1 MYTMRKTFKYRIYP
15 TGKQERELNSRLES
29 CRKLYNHFLGERKN
43 LFENEG
49 KSTTLYNQINTLKE
63 LKVTYPNLKDVY
75 CQVLQNVAVRVDL
88 AYQAFFRRVKL
99 GEKKVGYPRFKSIGR
114 YDSLTYPLYGRGIK
128 IVDNRIRVTGVGH
141 IKTVFHREL
150 EGTPKSVIIKK
161 SSTNKWY
168 VSFSCEIIED
178 KTLAKSELDVGIDVG
193 LETFAY
199 MSDDTKIDNPR
210 FFRKEEKALA
220 KSQSKL
226 DSVTKKDKNNKVLNF
241 NDKNR
246 LKAKKVVS
254 RVHERIAFKRHNF
267 THQEARK
274 IVNKYQV
281 ICVEDLEVN
290 RMKHNHCL
298 AKSISDASWS
308 SFFNIL
314 QVKGEE
320 TGRVVVRVNP
330 AYTSQD
336 CSQCGHREKKTLST
350 RTHVCKCCGLSINR
364 DLNASINILRLGLQ
378 SLGESP

>member
-1 MYTMRKTFKYRIYP
+1 MRKTFKYRIYP

-29 CRKLYNHFLGERKN
+29 CRKLYNHFLGERKS

-63 LKVTYPNLKDVY
+63 LKITYPNLKDVY

-88 AYQAFFRRVKL
+88 AYQAFFRRVKA

-114 YDSLTYPLYGRGIK
+114 YDSITYPLYGRGIK
-128 IVDNRIRVTGVGH
+128 VVDNRIRVTGIGH
-141 IKTVFHREL
+141 IKTVFHREI

-161 SSTNKWY
+161 SSTGKWY
-168 VSFSCEIIED
+168 VSFSCEITETKSLPKSD
-178 KTLAKSELDVGIDVG
+178 KNVGIDVG

-199 MSDDTKIDNPR
+199 KSDDTKIDNPR
-210 FFRKEEKALA
+210 FFRKEEKELA
-220 KSQSKL
+220 KVQRKL
-226 DSVTKKDKNNKVLNF
+226 DKVTVKDKNNKVLNVK
-241 NDKNR
+241 DKTR

-254 RVHERIAFKRHNF
+254 RLHERIAFKRHNF

-274 IVNKYQV
+274 IVNKYQI

-290 RMKHNHCL
+290 RMVHNHCL

-308 SFFNIL
+308 SFFNLL

-330 AYTSQD
+330 SYTSQD
-336 CSQCGHREKKTLST
+336 CSQCGHREKKSLST
-350 RTHVCKCCGLSINR
+350 RQHDCKCCGLSINR

-378 SLGESP
+378 SLGENP